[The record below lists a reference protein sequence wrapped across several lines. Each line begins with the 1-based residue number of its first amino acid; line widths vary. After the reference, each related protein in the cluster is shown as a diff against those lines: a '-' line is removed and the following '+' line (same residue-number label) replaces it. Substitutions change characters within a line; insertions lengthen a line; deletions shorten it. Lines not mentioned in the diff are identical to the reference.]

1 MSNKIEQ
8 TLVLIKPDAIERGLE
23 DKIIDIYIHNGLT
36 IKKMKKIQA
45 TKELAEEHY
54 IEHKDKPYFKEL
66 TDYIMRTPIIAMIL
80 EGEDAISRV
89 RKINGKTNPKEAGE
103 GTIRHMFALSKNENS
118 VHASDSQDSA
128 NREINIWFK

>member
-66 TDYIMRTPIIAMIL
+66 TDY
-80 EGEDAISRV
+80 
-89 RKINGKTNPKEAGE
+89 
-103 GTIRHMFALSKNENS
+103 ENS
-118 VHASDSQDSA
+118 NNSNDF
-128 NREINIWFK
+128 RRRRCY

>member
-1 MSNKIEQ
+1 
-8 TLVLIKPDAIERGLE
+8 
-23 DKIIDIYIHNGLT
+23 
-36 IKKMKKIQA
+36 
-45 TKELAEEHY
+45 
-54 IEHKDKPYFKEL
+54 
-66 TDYIMRTPIIAMIL
+66 MRTPIIAMIL

>member
-36 IKKMKKIQA
+36 IKKIKKIQA